1 MEEERPIKN
10 LKINYK
16 GNTYDNITYFSI
28 SNWDGKE
35 RVSFTNK
42 ENRNTTTNIN
52 CSFSD
57 IEIIN
62 NANGEMVYDE

>member
-1 MEEERPIKN
+1 MEYNKEKPIQG
-10 LKINYK
+10 LKVKY
-16 GNTYDNITYFSI
+16 GEQTYESITYFSI

-42 ENRNTTTNIN
+42 ENENKITNIT

-57 IEIIN
+57 IEIIGKLKN
-62 NANGEMVYDE
+62 E